1 MNQFVVAEG
10 SSASLSPAQ
19 QARVEMFADGMDRE
33 SAGGVEWKDLQHW
46 QMGTELVSAR
56 ELPAESFILVP
67 NESPAEEGRIDFPF
81 LSRTC
86 LWVLKVTN
94 VTVVSNVRAQLFV
107 VGSLFEG
114 CIDPIFAAG
123 AQYSAAL
130 PLQSVVLMLIPGFA
144 IFKSVADV
152 FAARHSPQQHAV
164 IPDPEDD
171 GSRKRKACDPVVESS
186 EDGEESAGEDG
197 ALPSRRLATSGKRF
211 HDLDGVSLD
220 KRLFVLFIKC
230 LWSPYDWSGLS
241 LDKLLCDEDRAVVW
255 RDESSMVGRS
265 RLARAL
271 SNLSRMTF
279 VHFGSVFEHPFSDL
293 AVFVESDPDHLLAS
307 VHDIVLRFYM
317 EVIIL
322 G

>member
-197 ALPSRRLATSGKRF
+197 ALPSRRLVTSGKRF
-211 HDLDGVSLD
+211 HDLDGVERVCQLKLKMD
-220 KRLFVLFIKC
+220 VVYEFQVLFRVLKEERI
-230 LWSPYDWSGLS
+230 DA
-241 LDKLLCDEDRAVVW
+241 LLEVYRFSVDCW
-255 RDESSMVGRS
+255 RS
-265 RLARAL
+265 
-271 SNLSRMTF
+271 
-279 VHFGSVFEHPFSDL
+279 L
-293 AVFVESDPDHLLAS
+293 AVMHLSCPPTWVSVGFVFVYSWDHEFAG
-307 VHDIVLRFYM
+307 VV
-317 EVIIL
+317 

>member
-1 MNQFVVAEG
+1 
-10 SSASLSPAQ
+10 
-19 QARVEMFADGMDRE
+19 MFADGMDRE
-33 SAGGVEWKDLQHW
+33 SAGGAEWKDLQHW
-46 QMGTELVSAR
+46 QMGTELVSAF

-67 NESPAEEGRIDFPF
+67 NEFPAEEGRIDFPF
-81 LSRTC
+81 FSRTC

-107 VGSLFEG
+107 VGSLF
-114 CIDPIFAAG
+114 AG

-130 PLQSVVLMLIPGFA
+130 PLQSVVLVL

-197 ALPSRRLATSGKRF
+197 ALPSRRYVTSGKRF
-211 HDLDGVSLD
+211 HDLDGVERVCQLKLKMD
-220 KRLFVLFIKC
+220 VYEFQVLFRVLKEERI
-230 LWSPYDWSGLS
+230 DA
-241 LDKLLCDEDRAVVW
+241 LLEDYRFSVDRW
-255 RDESSMVGRS
+255 
-265 RLARAL
+265 RAL
-271 SNLSRMTF
+271 AVMHLSCPTWFRVGF
-279 VHFGSVFEHPFSDL
+279 
-293 AVFVESDPDHLLAS
+293 VFVYSWDHEFAGA
-307 VHDIVLRFYM
+307 V
-317 EVIIL
+317 